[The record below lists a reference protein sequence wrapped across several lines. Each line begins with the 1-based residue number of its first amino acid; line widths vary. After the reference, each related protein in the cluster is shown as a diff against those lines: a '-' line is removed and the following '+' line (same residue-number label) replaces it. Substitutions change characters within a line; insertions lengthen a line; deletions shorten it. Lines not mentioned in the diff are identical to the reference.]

1 VLEASISRGGGRPP
15 RSVIVW
21 LAVCAA
27 MIFVMAV
34 IGAITRLTE
43 SGLSIVDWAP
53 ITGIVPPLSLEEW
66 NRAFEAYRNTPQYI
80 IDNSSMTLEGFQHI
94 YFWEWFHRLWGRL
107 IGVAFAIGLV
117 WFSWRG
123 RLSPELRVRL
133 LIILVLGGLQGA
145 VGWIMV
151 QSGLVDGMTSV
162 SHYRLAAHLALAV
175 LLYAMVL
182 WTLYG
187 LTIRRKQRPST
198 LGWSVRG
205 HAWLAVAM
213 VATTMCWGA
222 FVAGLKAGLMHN
234 TFPLMDGHLLPPGAW
249 TLNPAWLNAFDN
261 GTLVQFIHR
270 TLAISTGL
278 VVLLLGWRVRGSV
291 IRGLGGAVAGMVLLQ
306 IGLGADTVLNA
317 VPVSLGAIHQAG
329 ALVLL
334 GLLLALAARL
344 ARTTRGVAA
353 WEIRA

>member
-1 VLEASISRGGGRPP
+1 VLEASISRGAGRPP
-15 RSVIVW
+15 RSVVVW

-27 MIFVMAV
+27 MIFAMAV

-43 SGLSIVDWAP
+43 SGLSITDWAP
-53 ITGIVPPLSLEEW
+53 ITGIVPPLNAEDW
-66 NRAFEAYRNTPQYI
+66 DRAFAAYRNTPQFI
-80 IDNSSMTLEGFQHI
+80 IQNSAMTLEGFQHI

-107 IGVAFAIGLV
+107 IGIAFAIGLV

-133 LIILVLGGLQGA
+133 LVLLVLGGLQGA

-151 QSGLVDGMTSV
+151 QSGLVVGATSV
-162 SHYRLAAHLALAV
+162 GHYQLAAHLALAV

-205 HAWLAVAM
+205 HAWLAITLL
-213 VATTMCWGA
+213 ATTMCWGA

-234 TFPLMDGHLLPPGAW
+234 TFPLMDGSLLPADGW
-249 TLNPAWLNAFDN
+249 TLNPLWRNALDN
-261 GTLVQFIHR
+261 GSLVQFIHR
-270 TLAISTGL
+270 ALAVSTGL
-278 VVLLLGWRVRGSV
+278 VVLWLGWRVRDSV
-291 IRGLGGAVAGMVLLQ
+291 VRGLGGAVAGMVLIQ
-306 IGLGADTVLNA
+306 IGLGIDTLLNR
-317 VPVSLGAIHQAG
+317 VPVPLGAMHQAG
-329 ALVLL
+329 ALLLL
-334 GLLLALAARL
+334 GLLLALASRL
-344 ARTTRGVAA
+344 APTTRGEAA
-353 WEIRA
+353 WEVRA